1 MFKKRVLIPI
11 DNSGFSQQIL
21 PIVQK
26 HFDPPQ
32 TELLLLHVEADQEA
46 LHIQR
51 TGIEPLDIFKDQAEY
66 SLRSQFADSMRQ
78 TVQQLKAAGFQVE
91 TDVAFGKPAP
101 AIEAR
106 IARDPFDLIAMAT
119 HGRTGLERMLQGS
132 VAEQIMHHVTIPV
145 LFFQATDDGQ
155 RNDPRNN

>member
-1 MFKKRVLIPI
+1 MFKNRVLIPI

-46 LHIQR
+46 LHIER
-51 TGIEPLDIFKDQAEY
+51 RGTESLDIFTDEAEY
-66 SLRSQFADSMRQ
+66 AVRSQFADSMRQ

-106 IARDPFDLIAMAT
+106 VAREPFDLIAMTT
-119 HGRTGLERMLQGS
+119 HGRTGIERLLQGS

-145 LFFQATDDGQ
+145 LLFQPREDGQ
-155 RNDPRNN
+155 PVDPRVN